1 MSGHP
6 ATTAPPDFAV
16 SVRRA
21 FGRRADGYERHAR
34 LQRGIA
40 WRLAGLCRPLP
51 LAPGPRA
58 DLGAG
63 SGLLSRAL
71 LDRWPALAER
81 PPLQLDHC
89 TELLA
94 RNPLAGGAGGLLW
107 DLNRGL
113 PPGLRQASLLASSFA
128 LQWLEAPARRLR
140 EWADALAPTGWLVL
154 AVPCAG
160 SFPQWRQ
167 AAASAD
173 VPCTALELPIAADLI
188 RAAGQAGL
196 DPAVARV
203 LRFSRPRQGGLDTL
217 RQLGD
222 LGAVASRRPPLA
234 TGQLRRLLRHWPDSA
249 SLTWEVLVLIARR
262 SGTGRCA

>member
-1 MSGHP
+1 MTQRP

-21 FGRRADGYERHAR
+21 FGRRAEDYERHAR
-34 LQRGIA
+34 LQRAIA

-51 LAPGPRA
+51 LAAGPRA

-89 TELLA
+89 AELLD
-94 RNPLAGGAGGLLW
+94 RNPLARGAGGLLW

-113 PPGLRQASLLASSFA
+113 PAGLRQASLLASSFS
-128 LQWLEAPARRLR
+128 LQWLENPARRLR
-140 EWADALAPTGWLVL
+140 EWADALAPAGWLVL

-167 AAASAD
+167 AAAAAD
-173 VPCTALELPIAADLI
+173 VPCTALDLPVAGELVA
-188 RAAGQAGL
+188 AAGQAGL

-203 LRFSRPRQGGLDTL
+203 LRFSRLRQGGRDTL
-217 RQLGD
+217 RQLGG

-234 TGQLRRLLRHWPDSA
+234 TGQLRRLLRHWPDA
-249 SLTWEVLVLIARR
+249 APLTWEVLVLIAQRR
-262 SGTGRCA
+262 RTPRCA